1 MIPKIVHYCWFG
13 DTPMDARLGS
23 YVNTWKALLPDY
35 KFMLWNEDNI
45 DFEEACFLQEAYS
58 RKKYAFVSDYVRLKV
73 LYEYG
78 GIYLDTDVELVKDIT
93 SFLSNDLL
101 LGFDNLYENIIAS
114 CFIGASKNNSFIEH
128 VLNIY
133 KNRHFISESRIMDQ
147 TPNTILITEELQK
160 YFNIELINNN
170 TIMRINGN
178 VVIYPLEYFHALDLV
193 SGKVHKTENT
203 VAIHRHSLT
212 WVSPKTKIIKFIR
225 QRIAVPFL
233 GEKKYIQIVKRIK
246 R

>member
-13 DTPMDARLGS
+13 GNPMDTRLES
-23 YVNTWKALLPDY
+23 YVNTWKELLPDY
-35 KFMLWNEDNI
+35 KFILWNEDNI
-45 DFEEACFLQEAYS
+45 DFEESCFLQEAYS
-58 RKKYAFVSDYVRLKV
+58 KKKYAFVSDYVRLKV

-128 VLNIY
+128 ILNLY
-133 KNRHFISESRIMDQ
+133 KNRHFVNESGIMDQ

-160 YFNIELINNN
+160 YFNIELANNN
-170 TIMRINGN
+170 TIVRIGDK
-178 VVIYPLEYFHALDLV
+178 VLIYPLEYFHALDLV
-193 SGKVHKTENT
+193 SGKVYKTENT

-225 QRIAVPFL
+225 QRIAVPLL
-233 GEKKYIQIVKRIK
+233 GEKKYIQIVKRIRK
-246 R
+246 